1 MQRNMMLWK
10 QEILASKKR
19 LVIPVITHP
28 GIGMNNQTVLETVK
42 SARLHASAVE
52 TVARHY
58 PTSASTLI
66 MDLSVEAE
74 TFGAEIRF
82 SEDEVPS
89 VVGRVVSDG
98 ESIDRLIVPDFS
110 EGRVGQWIEA
120 ARILSNTLTDRPLLA
135 CCIGPFSLAARLF
148 DVTEILTAI
157 LIDPEPIHRL
167 LEKCVRFLI
176 SYVEAFK
183 EAGANGVFMAEPVAG
198 VLSSDLCTEFSSN
211 YVRRIV
217 EAAQDESFIVMLHN
231 CGDTDTLVESMVST
245 GAAALHFGNRCN
257 IVDALPKIPAD
268 MLVLGNIDPVWVLKS
283 GAAEAVSSVTLQLL
297 IDTRGFPNFVL
308 SSGCDIPPRVPI
320 ENIDAFF
327 RALNNFNKR

>member
-1 MQRNMMLWK
+1 
-10 QEILASKKR
+10 
-19 LVIPVITHP
+19 
-28 GIGMNNQTVLETVK
+28 MNNQTVLETVQC
-42 SARLHASAVE
+42 ARLHASAVE
-52 TVARHY
+52 TVARRY

-74 TFGAEIRF
+74 TFGANVRF

-89 VVGRVVSDG
+89 VVGRIVSDG
-98 ESIDRLIVPDFS
+98 ESIDQLQIPDLS
-110 EGRVGQWIEA
+110 EVRVGQWIEA
-120 ARILSNTLTDRPLLA
+120 SRVVSQTLTDRPQLA

-167 LEKCVRFLI
+167 LEKCVRFLTT
-176 SYVEAFK
+176 YVQAFK
-183 EAGANGVFMAEPVAG
+183 EAGAHGVFMAEPVAG
-198 VLSSDLCTEFSSN
+198 VLSSDLCTGFSST

-217 EAAQDESFIVMLHN
+217 EAAQDESFVVMLHN
-231 CGDTDTLVESMVST
+231 CGDTDTLVESMIST

-257 IVDALPKIPAD
+257 IVEALPKIPAD
-268 MLVLGNIDPVWVLKS
+268 TLVLGNIDPVGVLKS
-283 GAAEAVSSVTLQLL
+283 GDAEAVSSATLQLL
-297 IDTRGFPNFVL
+297 DDTKAFPNFVL

>member
-1 MQRNMMLWK
+1 MRRNMNLWK

-28 GIGMNNQTVLETVK
+28 GIAMNNQTVLETVR
-42 SARLHASAVE
+42 SARLHASAVQ

-74 TFGAEIRF
+74 TFGAKVRF

-89 VVGRVVSDG
+89 VVGRIVSDG
-98 ESIDRLIVPDFS
+98 ESIDQLKIPALS

-120 ARILSNTLTDRPLLA
+120 SRIVSQTLTDRPLRA

-167 LEKCVRFLI
+167 LEKCVRFLT
-176 SYVEAFK
+176 SYVQAFK

-211 YVRRIV
+211 YVKRIV
-217 EAAQDESFIVMLHN
+217 EAAQDEYFIVMLHN
-231 CGDTDTLVESMVST
+231 CGDTDTLVESMVAT

-257 IVDALPKIPAD
+257 IVEALPKIPAD
-268 MLVLGNIDPVWVLKS
+268 TLVLGNIDPVGVLKS
-283 GAAEAVSSVTLQLL
+283 GDAEVVSSATLRLL
-297 IDTRGFPNFVL
+297 LDTKEFPNYVL

-327 RALNNFNKR
+327 RALNDFNKR